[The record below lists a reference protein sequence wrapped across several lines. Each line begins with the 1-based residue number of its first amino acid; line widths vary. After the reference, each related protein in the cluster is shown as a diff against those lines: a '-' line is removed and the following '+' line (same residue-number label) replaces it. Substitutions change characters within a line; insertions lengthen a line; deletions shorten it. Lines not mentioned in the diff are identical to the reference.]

1 MSASGSA
8 QPAVDE
14 DAPSLAMRVAQAFG
28 QAATT
33 LLASAPALSPSSDV
47 LLVGPALEPA
57 APPTVS
63 QPQTMTALVTPAA
76 AAQAPAPAP
85 ATSMSAEVAAA
96 GSLAAPSQTTGVAV
110 GPPKPPLHELVDAAA
125 ELPARLGILP
135 PLPGMQG
142 TGQQQGAST
151 AAATQLQNAQTM
163 FTLPGNQGTGAV
175 QPQRTA
181 ASAGK
186 RLQ

>member
-1 MSASGSA
+1 MSAPSGA
-8 QPAVDE
+8 QPAVE
-14 DAPSLAMRVAQAFG
+14 DASSLALRVAQAFG

-33 LLASAPALSPSSDV
+33 LLANAPALSPSSDV

-57 APPTVS
+57 TPPDPS
-63 QPQTMTALVTPAA
+63 QSQFKTAVVTPAA
-76 AAQAPAPAP
+76 GAAASAKAPAPAP

-96 GSLAAPSQTTGVAV
+96 ASLAAPNQAIK
-110 GPPKPPLHELVDAAA
+110 PPEPPLHELVDAAA

-142 TGQQQGAST
+142 TGQQQPAST
-151 AAATQLQNAQTM
+151 AAAAQLQNAQTM
-163 FTLPGNQGTGAV
+163 FTLPGNQGMGAV
-175 QPQRTA
+175 QPQRSG